1 MQLITEQSHEI
12 EIQSEGTGDKKQ
24 FYIEGIFAQA
34 EKKNRNGRIYRKNVL
49 EESVNKYVENY
60 VKTRK
65 AVGEMSHP
73 QRLNVDFERATHLV
87 TNLMFEG
94 NDVIGKARVL
104 TTPLGQVVR
113 GLLESGVAVGVSTR
127 GAGEIQMVED
137 VKYVKPGFQMTAIDV
152 VSDPSAHD
160 AWVDGIME
168 GVQWVQTADGEFV
181 ESLKSEIRKA
191 SSSQLNEAKMKAFSD
206 FLNHIKQI

>member
-1 MQLITEQSHEI
+1 
-12 EIQSEGTGDKKQ
+12 
-24 FYIEGIFAQA
+24 
-34 EKKNRNGRIYRKNVL
+34 
-49 EESVNKYVENY
+49 

>member
-137 VKYVKPGFQMTAIDV
+137 VIYVKPGFQMTAIDV

>member
-1 MQLITEQSHEI
+1 MQLITEQSHEV

-65 AVGEMSHP
+65 AVGEMNHP
-73 QRLNVDFERATHLV
+73 SRLNVDYERATHLV
-87 TNLMFEG
+87 TNLVFEG
-94 NDVIGKARVL
+94 NNVIGKARVL

-127 GAGEIQMVED
+127 GAGEVQQIED
-137 VKYVKPGFQMTAIDV
+137 TKFVKPGFQMTAIDV

-181 ESLKSEIRKA
+181 ESLKNEIRKA
-191 SSSQLNEAKMKAFSD
+191 SSSHLNEAKMKAFAD